1 MDNYGLNRYL
11 WERLE
16 DETSNNYDAIVT
28 YRDRGRRRT
37 LRKATCMYY
46 DIEQADFEPADIDPM
61 GGKIRTIGK
70 WL

>member
-1 MDNYGLNRYL
+1 METDNYGLNRYL

-16 DETSNNYDAIVT
+16 DETSNNYGAIVT

-46 DIEQADFEPADIDPM
+46 DIGPADFDPM